1 MSIKKSSIGESFDT
15 GEPRPSV
22 IGMSKVFKWMRRVK
36 QKIAG
41 RHNLIIDDVR
51 VTEHKFEF
59 KEMSE
64 IILTSLDS
72 KTLFIKD
79 GRAENVEEDDFRMTY
94 DELCNCL
101 LIVGHL
107 LFQKLILYSDF
118 TLKEALDD
126 FIYQILTRFTINA
139 QPLYRKR
146 LEKML
151 KFATD
156 LNHENSNAS
165 SKKDD
170 QQNASN
176 GLQKSNGTLGQVLKK
191 LKEAKLK
198 KE

>member
-94 DELCNCL
+94 D
-101 LIVGHL
+101 
-107 LFQKLILYSDF
+107 
-118 TLKEALDD
+118 

>member
-1 MSIKKSSIGESFDT
+1 M
-15 GEPRPSV
+15 
-22 IGMSKVFKWMRRVK
+22 
-36 QKIAG
+36 
-41 RHNLIIDDVR
+41 R

-139 QPLYRKR
+139 
-146 LEKML
+146 
-151 KFATD
+151 
-156 LNHENSNAS
+156 
-165 SKKDD
+165 
-170 QQNASN
+170 
-176 GLQKSNGTLGQVLKK
+176 
-191 LKEAKLK
+191 
-198 KE
+198 